1 MSKECEK
8 RRCKLC
14 KKLLICEK
22 WLCKRCYLDAKNK
35 FYFIAGTVVG
45 VGAAAC
51 LSVFSKNADDNK
63 NKNSSNCDN
72 SNED

>member
-8 RRCKLC
+8 RCCMLC

-45 VGAAAC
+45 VGATAC
-51 LSVFSKNADDNK
+51 LSVFSKNADVNK
-63 NKNSSNCDN
+63 NKNSSKCDN

>member
-8 RRCKLC
+8 RRCMLC

-35 FYFIAGTVVG
+35 FYFIAGTAVG
-45 VGAAAC
+45 VAGC
-51 LSVFSKNADDNK
+51 LSVFSKNADVNK
-63 NKNSSNCDN
+63 NKNSSTCDN

>member
-8 RRCKLC
+8 RRCMLC

-35 FYFIAGTVVG
+35 FYSIAGTVV
-45 VGAAAC
+45 VGAGC
-51 LSVFSKNADDNK
+51 LSFFSKNADVNK
-63 NKNSSNCDN
+63 NKDSSTCDN

>member
-22 WLCKRCYLDAKNK
+22 HLCKRCYLDAKNK
-35 FYFIAGTVVG
+35 FCFAAGTAVI
-45 VGAAAC
+45 AC
-51 LSVFSKNADDNK
+51 LSVFSKNAYDNK
-63 NKNSSNCDN
+63 NKNSNKCDN

>member
-8 RRCKLC
+8 RCCMLC

-45 VGAAAC
+45 VSAAGC
-51 LSVFSKNADDNK
+51 LSVFSKNADANK
-63 NKNSSNCDN
+63 NKNSSNCGN

>member
-8 RRCKLC
+8 RCCMLC

-22 WLCKRCYLDAKNK
+22 CLCKRCYLDIKNK

>member
-22 WLCKRCYLDAKNK
+22 CLCKGCYLDAKNK
-35 FYFIAGTVVG
+35 FCFVAGTAVI
-45 VGAAAC
+45 AC
-51 LSVFSKNADDNK
+51 LSVFSKNADVNK

>member
-14 KKLLICEK
+14 KKSLICEK

-35 FYFIAGTVVG
+35 FYFIAGTAVVG
-45 VGAAAC
+45 AGC
-51 LSVFSKNADDNK
+51 LSVFSKNADVNK
-63 NKNSSNCDN
+63 NKDSSKCDN